1 MAGVYIHIPYC
12 KQKCHYCNF
21 FSVASLK
28 FREPFVN
35 ALIKEIELRKGYLWN
50 EKINTI
56 YFGGG
61 TPSLLKTNEINRIT
75 NKLNQVF
82 EISPEAE
89 ITLEANPDDL
99 TEDKLKALKH
109 ETAINRLSMG
119 VQSFFDDDLIYLNRV
134 HDGKQARKSIEL
146 ALKTGFQNTTID
158 LIYGIPGLSNEKWKK
173 NLEIFFSY
181 QLPHLSSYS
190 LTVEQKTALYVLI
203 QKGKMKN
210 INDEE
215 SIRHFEILLEET
227 AKNGFIHYEISNFA
241 KEGFYSK
248 HNSIYW
254 LGGHYAGFGPSAHSF
269 NGTSRQWNVSLLK
282 PYVEMESIDKIIL
295 EKEVLTESM
304 QFNEYVMTSLRTS
317 WGCDLQHI
325 DNVLGKKYV
334 EHFEKTV
341 QHFIEI
347 NQIVNAGKKYFL
359 TNTGKLF
366 ADGIASDFFTN
377 ND

>member
-1 MAGVYIHIPYC
+1 MAGIYIHIPFC

-21 FSVASLK
+21 FAVASDK
-28 FREPFVN
+28 YREPFVG
-35 ALIKEIELRKGYLWN
+35 ALLKEIEIRKEYLGG

-61 TPSLLKTNEINRIT
+61 TPSMLKINEINLIT

-82 EISPEAE
+82 EINPEAE

-99 TEDKLKALKH
+99 NEDKLKALKN
-109 ETAINRLSMG
+109 ETKINRLSMG
-119 VQSFFDDDLIYLNRV
+119 VQSFFDDDLHYLNRV
-134 HDGKQARKSIEL
+134 HNGNQARTSIEF
-146 ALKTGFQNTTID
+146 ALKAGFQNMTID
-158 LIYGIPGLSNEKWKK
+158 LIYGIPGLTDEKWKK

-181 QLPHLSSYS
+181 KIPHLSSYS
-190 LTVEQKTALYVLI
+190 LTIEQKTALFVLI
-203 QKGKMKN
+203 EKGKMKN

-227 AKNGFIHYEISNFA
+227 TKNEFIHYEISNFA

-269 NGTSRQWNVSLLK
+269 NGISRQWNVSLMK
-282 PYVEMESIDKIIL
+282 PYVEMETIDKIVN
-295 EKEVLTESM
+295 EKEILTES
-304 QFNEYVMTSLRTS
+304 QRFNEYVMTSLRIS

-325 DNVLGKKYV
+325 ENVFGEKYV
-334 EHFEKTV
+334 AHFAV
-341 QHFIEI
+341 AIQIFIEK
-347 NQIVNAGKKYFL
+347 NQVRNEGTKYFL
-359 TNTGKLF
+359 TNKGKLF
-366 ADGIASDFFTN
+366 ADGIASDLFV